1 MYKREFIL
9 KNGEPLLVREGIESD
24 AEAAIAHLNTVGGES
39 DFLTFGAEG
48 LPGLTLESEREFLA
62 ARLRSEFSAL
72 LLCFVGGELACICN
86 VDVPLNPRTHHN
98 ANIGISVKKRFWG
111 IGVGTCAMEAMLDFI
126 KNLGCVK
133 YVRLDVYADNA
144 RAIRLYER
152 FGFRKAG
159 TLSERF
165 FVNGVY
171 HDEITM
177 ELKLA

>member
-98 ANIGISVKKRFWG
+98 A
-111 IGVGTCAMEAMLDFI
+111 T
-126 KNLGCVK
+126 
-133 YVRLDVYADNA
+133 
-144 RAIRLYER
+144 
-152 FGFRKAG
+152 
-159 TLSERF
+159 SE
-165 FVNGVY
+165 
-171 HDEITM
+171 
-177 ELKLA
+177 